1 MPKFSITVKFQGYEF
16 MAQQFLQLNVLLQNL
31 LQAMCCYQERT
42 RLTEIFKHAMDQ
54 IRS

>member
-16 MAQQFLQLNVLLQNL
+16 MAQQFSPIKCFIAEFITGNVLLSREDKINGD
-31 LQAMCCYQERT
+31 
-42 RLTEIFKHAMDQ
+42 FKHAMDQ